1 MAKYTIG
8 KIWLHVVREGEL
20 YWGIQQ
26 KNCIK
31 IDNGVDNEFKRIQFR
46 KWPSKKKSSLLI
58 FGRAFFTAGGS
69 RWRWLAWWSA
79 ASALTSSNGVVTLAQ
94 RNVRDLIGV
103 RVCVVGGIANQI
115 MKSKIKYAILSRTVV
130 IISHSHVMCCFQ
142 ITSSGINASMR
153 TGTEPAHFFRLES
166 SSFYSTIWIPIKKR
180 TGSTPYSNQY
190 REPIRSNLNNKRGVH
205 IFPARSLNN
214 VISRPIPNPNIT
226 QYEN

>member
-69 RWRWLAWWSA
+69 RRRWLAWWSA
-79 ASALTSSNGVVTLAQ
+79 ASALTSSSGVVTLAPRRCFYSGTFAIESACATWRPSLRRRWNCQSNPILNSKSNEHSLQQ
-94 RNVRDLIGV
+94 RNRLFK
-103 RVCVVGGIANQI
+103 VGI
-115 MKSKIKYAILSRTVV
+115 Y
-130 IISHSHVMCCFQ
+130 F
-142 ITSSGINASMR
+142 
-153 TGTEPAHFFRLES
+153 E
-166 SSFYSTIWIPIKKR
+166 
-180 TGSTPYSNQY
+180 
-190 REPIRSNLNNKRGVH
+190 
-205 IFPARSLNN
+205 
-214 VISRPIPNPNIT
+214 
-226 QYEN
+226 